1 MTERLVLGS
10 PQYFWPL
17 LFVWL
22 VLSSGVVWSLLRSP
36 NRSVWLVIA
45 ASLKVL
51 ALGLLLATLLEPMIA
66 GDRARVQA
74 NFFAVLVDNSQSMKI
89 ESKVG
94 ESDTTPHWTEVLAP
108 EASWQTRLAQDFQLR
123 RYRFDRQLQ
132 SIQQFSELD
141 WKGSGSLITENLR
154 ELRQRYSDRPLAGIM
169 LFSDGNNTETAA
181 PGTDWKSLGVPV
193 YPIQTRKLDSQKDI
207 NIKRL
212 TVSQTDFEASP
223 VTILAQISAY
233 GLSGQEARLSLF
245 DAQNKELKSAV
256 LTLPSDGELLNHRF
270 QFRPEGRG
278 VQGFQVKIQLTA
290 ELQLAPGALS
300 SEATLLNNSR
310 YAVVDRGIG
319 PYRILYLAGRPNWE
333 FKFIRRALDMD
344 EELKLISL
352 LRIARKEPKF
362 SFRDSK
368 VDSANP
374 LFSGFE
380 DVSEEDKEAYDEP
393 VLIRLGVEESE
404 QLSKGFPKTA
414 EELFEYQAII
424 LDDIEHDF
432 FTQEQLLL
440 LRQFVSMRG
449 GGLLMLGG
457 QETLKGEALRNSP
470 LGELL
475 PVYPEDSSQPA
486 NRSVQEEQW
495 RWELTREG
503 WLQPWLRLADNEAS
517 EKKLLAERTAL
528 GVLNEVDGVKPG
540 ASVLVDAADENGTRR
555 PIMAAQK
562 FGKGKSAAIMAG
574 DLWRWAMHR
583 EALDTEA
590 PLMAAWR
597 QTVRWLIA
605 DVPKRL
611 QIAVDRGNSSHI
623 TANDKSPPNPLATT
637 LRTFVYDAEFKPVDN
652 VKLAYTIRFPSGKE
666 LTLQGEPSESTPGAF
681 ETSLVSTEE
690 GVFRVEVTA
699 VAEDGSELGKGEAG
713 WTSEPSAEEF
723 EQLLPNTQ
731 SMQKV
736 AEETG
741 GVCIDAAQLDSFAQT
756 LPARSAPVT
765 ESYVYPI
772 WHEPWVILCAIS
784 FFCLEWGIRRKSG
797 LA

>member
-1 MTERLVLGS
+1 MTERFVFGS
-10 PQYFWPL
+10 PQLFWPL
-17 LFVWL
+17 LLLWL
-22 VLSSGVVWSLLRSP
+22 ALSVGILWSVLRGPQRS
-36 NRSVWLVIA
+36 NWLFLA
-45 ASLKVL
+45 AGLKVL
-51 ALGLLLATLLEPMIA
+51 ALGLLLATLLEPMIS
-66 GDRARVQA
+66 GQRAREQA
-74 NFFAVLVDNSQSMKI
+74 NYFAVLVDNSQSMKI
-89 ESKVG
+89 ES
-94 ESDTTPHWTEVLAP
+94 EAQEENANPHWTKILDKEAP
-108 EASWQTRLAQDFQLR
+108 WQTRLAQDFQLR

-132 SIQQFSELD
+132 SIQHFGELD
-141 WKGSGSLITENLR
+141 WSGSGSQIGDNLR

-169 LFSDGNNTETAA
+169 LVTDGNSTEVSSQINS
-181 PGTDWKSLGVPV
+181 WKTFGVPV
-193 YPIQTRKLDSQKDI
+193 YPIQTRKTDALKDI

-223 VTILAQISAY
+223 VTILAQFSAF
-233 GLSGQEARLSLF
+233 GLAGKEARLSLL
-245 DAQNKELKSAV
+245 DAQGKELKTATMV
-256 LTLPSDGELLNHRF
+256 LPKDGELVNHRF

-278 VQGFQVKIQLTA
+278 VQGFQVKIQLTD
-290 ELQLAPGALS
+290 ELTLDPGS
-300 SEATLLNNSR
+300 RSTEATLLNNSR
-310 YAVVDRGIG
+310 FAVVDRGMG

-333 FKFIRRALDMD
+333 FKFIRRALDLD

-368 VDSANP
+368 VDTANP

-380 DVSEEDKEAYDEP
+380 DIAEEDKEAYDEP

-404 QLSKGFPKTA
+404 QLSKGFPKSA
-414 EELFEYQAII
+414 EELFEYHAII

-457 QETLKGEALRNSP
+457 QETLRGEALRNSS

-475 PVYPEDSSQPA
+475 PVYPDDTSSPSA
-486 NRSVQEEQW
+486 NLETQQW

-503 WLQPWLRLADNEAS
+503 WLQPWLRLTDNEEA
-517 EKKLLAERTAL
+517 EKKLMSERTAM
-528 GVLNEVDGVKPG
+528 GVLNHVSGLKPG
-540 ASVLVDAADENGTRR
+540 ASVLVDTMDQDGTRR

-583 EALDTEA
+583 ESLDTEA

-611 QIAVDRGNSSHI
+611 QITVERGNPASS
-623 TANDKSPPNPLATT
+623 SPTNISNSNPLATI
-637 LRTFVYDAEFKPVDN
+637 LRTSVFDAEFKPVEN
-652 VKLAYTIRFPSGKE
+652 VKLTYTIHLPSGKNV
-666 LTLQGEPSESTPGAF
+666 TLQAEPSEALPGAF
-681 ETSLVSTEE
+681 ETSLVSTEA
-690 GVFRVEVTA
+690 GVFRAEVLA
-699 VAEDGSELGKGEAG
+699 LAEDGSELGHGEVG

-723 EQLLPNTQ
+723 EQLLPNTAW
-731 SMQKV
+731 MQQIA
-736 AEETG
+736 AETNG
-741 GVCIDAAQLDSFAQT
+741 AVIDSTQLESFVKK
-756 LPARSAPVT
+756 LPELSAPVT
-765 ESYVYPI
+765 ENYVYPI

>member
-1 MTERLVLGS
+1 MTERFVLGS
-10 PQYFWPL
+10 PQLFWPML
-17 LFVWL
+17 LLWL
-22 VLSSGVVWSLLRSP
+22 ALSGGILWNALRAPS
-36 NRSVWLVIA
+36 RSTWLYLA
-45 ASLKVL
+45 ASFKIL

-66 GDRARVQA
+66 GERAREQA
-74 NFFAVLVDNSQSMKI
+74 NYFAVLVDNSQSMKI
-89 ESKVG
+89 ES
-94 ESDTTPHWTEVLAP
+94 EARAEDANPLWTKILDKEAP
-108 EASWQTRLAQDFQLR
+108 WQTRLAQDFQLR

-141 WKGSGSLITENLR
+141 WSGSGSQIGDNLR
-154 ELRQRYSDRPLAGIM
+154 ELRERYSDRPLAGIM
-169 LFSDGNNTETAA
+169 LVTDGNSTEATSQAR
-181 PGTDWKSLGVPV
+181 TWKSLGVPV
-193 YPIQTRKLDSQKDI
+193 YPIQTRTINSLKDI

-223 VTILAQISAY
+223 VTILAQFSAY
-233 GLSGQEARLSLF
+233 GLAGKEARLSLL
-245 DAQNKELKSAV
+245 DAQSKELRTATI
-256 LTLPSDGELLNHRF
+256 LLPKDGELVNHRF

-278 VQGFQVKIQLTA
+278 VQGFQVKIQLA
-290 ELQLAPGALS
+290 DELQLEPGVPS
-300 SEATLLNNSR
+300 SEATLLNNR
-310 YAVVDRGIG
+310 RFAVVDRGIG

-333 FKFIRRALDMD
+333 FKFIRRALDLD

-368 VDSANP
+368 VDSSNP

-380 DVSEEDKEAYDEP
+380 DIAEEDKEAYDEP

-404 QLSKGFPKTA
+404 QLSIGFPKSA

-457 QETLKGEALRNSP
+457 QETLRGEALRNSP

-475 PVYPEDSSQPA
+475 PVYPDENTTPNA
-486 NRSVQEEQW
+486 NVEPQQW

-503 WLQPWLRLADNEAS
+503 WLQPWLRLTDNEDS
-517 EKKLLAERTAL
+517 EKKLLADRTAM
-528 GVLNEVDGVKPG
+528 GVLNHVSGLKPG
-540 ASVLVDAADENGTRR
+540 ASVLADTMDENGTRR

-574 DLWRWAMHR
+574 DLWRWAMHH
-583 EALDTEA
+583 ESPDTEA

-611 QIAVDRGNSSHI
+611 QIAVVRGDPKASLAGNI
-623 TANDKSPPNPLATT
+623 TNPNPLATT
-637 LRTFVYDAEFKPVDN
+637 LRTSVYDAEFKPVEN
-652 VKLAYTIRFPSGKE
+652 VKLAYTIHLPSGKT
-666 LTLQGEPSESTPGAF
+666 LTLQGEPSESLPGAF

-690 GVFRVEVTA
+690 GVFRVEVLA
-699 VAEDGSELGKGEAG
+699 LAEDGSELGRGEAG

-723 EQLLPNTQ
+723 EQLLPNTAW
-731 SMQKV
+731 MQQI
-736 AEETG
+736 AEETNG
-741 GVCIDAAQLDSFAQT
+741 EVIDATQLESFAKN
-756 LPARSAPVT
+756 LPERSAPIT
-765 ESYVYPI
+765 ERYVYPI

>member
-1 MTERLVLGS
+1 MTERFVLGS
-10 PQYFWPL
+10 PQLFWPIL
-17 LFVWL
+17 LLWIALSGGILWNALRAPARSKWL
-22 VLSSGVVWSLLRSP
+22 YL
-36 NRSVWLVIA
+36 A
-45 ASLKVL
+45 ASFKIL

-66 GDRARVQA
+66 GERAREQA
-74 NFFAVLVDNSQSMKI
+74 NYFAVLVDNSQSMKI
-89 ESKVG
+89 ESEARSEG
-94 ESDTTPHWTEVLAP
+94 GNPLWTKILDKEAP
-108 EASWQTRLAQDFQLR
+108 WQTRLAQDFQLR

-141 WKGSGSLITENLR
+141 WSGSGSQIGDNLR
-154 ELRQRYSDRPLAGIM
+154 ELRERYSDRPLAGIM
-169 LFSDGNNTETAA
+169 LVTDGNSTEAISQAST
-181 PGTDWKSLGVPV
+181 WKSLGVPV
-193 YPIQTRKLDSQKDI
+193 YPIQTRTIDSLKDI

-223 VTILAQISAY
+223 VTILAQFSAY
-233 GLSGQEARLSLF
+233 GLTGKEARLSLL
-245 DAQNKELKSAV
+245 DAQSKELKTATI
-256 LTLPSDGELLNHRF
+256 LLPKDGELVNHRF

-278 VQGFQVKIQLTA
+278 VQGFQVKIQLTD
-290 ELQLAPGALS
+290 ELQLEAGVPS
-300 SEATLLNNSR
+300 SEATLLNNR
-310 YAVVDRGIG
+310 RFAVVDRGIG

-333 FKFIRRALDMD
+333 FKFIRRALDLD

-368 VDSANP
+368 VDSSNP

-380 DVSEEDKEAYDEP
+380 DIAEEDKEAYDEP

-404 QLSKGFPKTA
+404 QLSKGFPKSA

-457 QETLKGEALRNSP
+457 QETLRGEALRNSP

-475 PVYPEDSSQPA
+475 PVYPEENTTPIA
-486 NRSVQEEQW
+486 NVETQQW

-503 WLQPWLRLADNEAS
+503 WLQPWLRLTDNEDA
-517 EKKLLAERTAL
+517 EKRLLADRTAM
-528 GVLNEVDGVKPG
+528 GVLNYVSGLKPG
-540 ASVLVDAADENGTRR
+540 ASVLADTLDENGTRR

-583 EALDTEA
+583 ESPDTEA

-611 QIAVDRGNSSHI
+611 QIAVVRGAPKASSAGNI
-623 TANDKSPPNPLATT
+623 TNPNPLATA
-637 LRTFVYDAEFKPVDN
+637 LRTSVYDAEFKPVEN
-652 VKLAYTIRFPSGKE
+652 VKLTYTIHLPSGKT
-666 LTLQGEPSESTPGAF
+666 LTLQGEPSESLPGAF

-690 GVFRVEVTA
+690 GVFRVEVLA
-699 VAEDGSELGKGEAG
+699 LAEDGSELGRGEAG

-723 EQLLPNTQ
+723 EQLLPNT
-731 SMQKV
+731 SWMQQI
-736 AEETG
+736 AEETDG
-741 GVCIDAAQLDSFAQT
+741 EVIDATQLESFAKN
-756 LPARSAPVT
+756 LPERSAPIT

-772 WHEPWVILCAIS
+772 WNEPWVILCAIS